1 MKISRKK
8 LKVLIEN
15 YLNEQEDRRYLGFT
29 SDASSPNALRI
40 LKPEAPFMKQTLE
53 KLGFKNINN
62 NKPYY
67 VDKSFYDQF
76 MTGTEEAK
84 SGYELGISNKSDKM
98 YRYISLGNNKFKSVV
113 ATTLRGLGKEFT
125 KKLDLRTSDNTEMDV
140 TSSSSFDERDVSYK
154 LGNRGTYN
162 NISGTKLIARS
173 GSGKISVVYFIP
185 DGLPTNMIQKRIPGG
200 EFKFIDDEKEINTV
214 VKEYEKLSGKNF
226 STSLNIDA
234 ELFFPL
240 PKTKSGGEFK
250 VTSRPNTK
258 RTSGPHGAYDYA
270 CPVGTPVYSMAAG
283 KVIRKLTHDLA
294 GNYYSIAHTIN
305 GEKITTQYCHLS
317 KFVVDKGDEVLAG
330 QLIGYSG
337 NTGRSTGPHLH
348 FAMWSGHAGFKYVN
362 NPEKPASLSDPKRAD
377 PQFYDRFLDIA
388 IRKDHPDATNL
399 LASL

>member
-8 LKVLIEN
+8 LKMLIEN
-15 YLNEQEDRRYLGFT
+15 YLNEQEGRRYLGFLE
-29 SDASSPNALRI
+29 DASNPSVLRV

-53 KLGFKNINN
+53 KLGFENISN

-76 MTGTEEAK
+76 MTGAEEAK
-84 SGYELGISNKSDKM
+84 FGYELGISSKSDKM
-98 YRYISLGNNKFKSVV
+98 YRYVSLGNNKFKSVV
-113 ATTLRGLGKEFT
+113 ATTSRGLGKEFT
-125 KKLDLRTSDNTEMDV
+125 KKLDLRTSDNTEMDDMP
-140 TSSSSFDERDVSYK
+140 SSSFDERDVSYK
-154 LGNRGTYN
+154 LGNRGKYN

-185 DGLPTNMIQKRIPGG
+185 DGLPPNMIQKRIPGG

-226 STSLNIDA
+226 GTSLNINA

-250 VTSRPNTK
+250 VTSRPDTK
-258 RTSGPHGAYDYA
+258 RQSGPHGAYDYA
-270 CPVGTPVYSMAAG
+270 CPVGTPVYSIAAG
-283 KVIRKLTHDLA
+283 KVIRKTTHKNA

-317 KFVVDKGDEVLAG
+317 KFVVEKDDNVSAG

-348 FAMWSGHAGFKYVN
+348 FSIWNGHAGFKYVN
-362 NPEKPASLSDPKRAD
+362 KPENPELSDPQRAN
-377 PQFYDRFLDIA
+377 PEFYKQFLDTA
-388 IRKDHPDATNL
+388 VRKDHPDATNL